1 MFNRTN
7 KTYMTNRTNMTNK
20 VNPNYGGYR
29 NLKSFQSTTIIYDL
43 TVIFCEKYVTYKSN
57 KSYRMIDQMVQAA
70 RSGRQNIAEGSKA
83 SATSKKT
90 EIKLLNVARA
100 SLEELLLDYEDFL
113 RQKGLKLWEKDS
125 PKANAVRALA
135 YKSDRSC
142 ETYKSYLESPETA
155 ANCLICLI
163 NQANYL
169 LDRQLASVEKEFL
182 TKGGYTEKLFKARR
196 ENRNN
201 ESNGTNKNK
210 TYVSNRS
217 NRT

>member
-1 MFNRTN
+1 
-7 KTYMTNRTNMTNK
+7 
-20 VNPNYGGYR
+20 
-29 NLKSFQSTTIIYDL
+29 
-43 TVIFCEKYVTYKSN
+43 
-57 KSYRMIDQMVQAA
+57 MIDQMVQAA